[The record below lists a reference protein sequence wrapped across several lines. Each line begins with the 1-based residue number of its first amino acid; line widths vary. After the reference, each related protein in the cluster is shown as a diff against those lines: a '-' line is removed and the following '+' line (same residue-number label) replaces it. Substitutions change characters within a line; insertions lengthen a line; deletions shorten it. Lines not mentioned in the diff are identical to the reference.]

1 MPDTARSSRRIVPI
15 LLSGGAGVRLWP
27 MSREAYP
34 KQLLC
39 LVSDRSMLQE
49 TARRVSDG
57 TRFTAP
63 LVICNEEH
71 RFAVAEQL
79 HQLATPPRA
88 IILEPCA
95 RNTAAAVAVA
105 ALVVAQE
112 EPEGQMLVLPA
123 DHVVEDLQAFH
134 AAVDVASRAASS
146 GRLVTFGIVPSHP
159 EPGYGYIRCG
169 QALEGCEGAFEVR
182 AFVEKPPRSVAE
194 ALIAGGDCFWNS
206 GMFLFPVRTV
216 LEEMGRHMPD
226 ILEAC
231 GQALSVAV
239 RDLDF
244 LRVDREAFERVPSI
258 SIDHALMEKT
268 DRVAVVPAK
277 MGWTD
282 VGGWPALWDV
292 GKKDEDGNVCI
303 GDVMALGCNASY
315 VRSESVL
322 TAVIGLDGFVVV
334 ATEDAVLVAPKDRM
348 DEIKAVV
355 ERLKTAGRSESRVH
369 RKVHRPWGFYQGL
382 HAGERFQVKRLTVE
396 PGKRLSLQKHFHRA
410 EHWIVVNGTALVTRG
425 DEQVLVRENESIYIP
440 LGMAHRLENP
450 GKVPLNLIEV
460 QSGAYL
466 GEDDIVRLDDAYGRD

>member
-1 MPDTARSSRRIVPI
+1 MSDTAPSSRRIVPV

-39 LVSDRSMLQE
+39 LVGDRSMLQE
-49 TARRVSDG
+49 TVRRVSDG
-57 TRFTAP
+57 TRFRPP

-71 RFAVAEQL
+71 RFAIAEQL
-79 HQLATPPRA
+79 HQLAMTPRA
-88 IILEPCA
+88 IILEPFA

-105 ALVVAQE
+105 ALAVAE
-112 EPEGQMLVLPA
+112 EDPEGQILVLPA
-123 DHVVEDLQAFH
+123 DHVIQDLQAFH
-134 AAVDVASRAASS
+134 AAVDLASRVASA
-146 GRLVTFGIVPSHP
+146 GHLVTFGIAPSRP

-169 QALEGCEGAFEVR
+169 RVLKGFAGAFEVR
-182 AFVEKPPRSVAE
+182 SFVEKPPRSVAE
-194 ALIAGGDCFWNS
+194 TLIASGDHFWNS

-231 GQALSVAV
+231 ERALSAAA

-244 LRVDREAFERVPSI
+244 LRLDRETFARVRPI
-258 SIDHALMEKT
+258 SIDCALMEKA
-268 DRVAVVPAK
+268 DRVVVVPAEL
-277 MGWTD
+277 GWTD

-292 GKKDEDGNVCI
+292 SRKDEDGNVCI
-303 GDVMALGCNASY
+303 GDVVAVGCSASY

-322 TAVIGLDGFVVV
+322 TAVIGLDGIVVV
-334 ATEDAVLVAPKDRM
+334 ATDDAVLVAPKDRV

-355 ERLKTAGRSESRVH
+355 ERLKSAHRSESRVH

-425 DEQVLVRENESIYIP
+425 DEQILVRENESVHIP
-440 LGMAHRLENP
+440 LGMVHRLENP

-466 GEDDIVRLDDAYGRD
+466 GEDDIVRIDDSYGRD